1 MERRNRLE
9 ITAEILRIARKG
21 VKKTHLVYK
30 ANLNHAILKEYLE
43 KLEEQGLIARNID
56 IEKKIRTTEKGNQFV
71 ERYMNLQTIAS
82 V

>member
-1 MERRNRLE
+1 MERRDRLE

-43 KLEEQGLIARNID
+43 KLEEQGLIARNTD
-56 IEKKIRTTEKGNQFV
+56 IERKIRTTEKGNQFV
-71 ERYMNLQTIAS
+71 ERYMSLQTIAS
-82 V
+82 F